1 MQGVQGRAT
10 LRGEWVQ
17 GCDGAGAM
25 RVCVQVRDWSLEGAG
40 GCPWALGRQSK
51 VLKLELVG
59 DVQRTA
65 CLRCC
70 GIWGVCMCVCVAH
83 ACLGRYEKLGGHC
96 LFKDT
101 VELKSYL
108 CVWGEWRGH
117 RRRCH
122 LSGCCGS
129 LREAVCVSVSVRGGS
144 CEFGKV

>member
-1 MQGVQGRAT
+1 MCVCMSAGLVF
-10 LRGEWVQ
+10 GEGWRLSLGPWMAEQ
-17 GCDGAGAM
+17 GAGA
-25 RVCVQVRDWSLEGAG
+25 GA
-40 GCPWALGRQSK
+40 CW
-51 VLKLELVG
+51 

-101 VELKSYL
+101 VELKPYL

-129 LREAVCVSVSVRGGS
+129 LREAVCMSVSV
-144 CEFGKV
+144 

>member
-70 GIWGVCMCVCVAH
+70 GGLAPQVLPRLH
-83 ACLGRYEKLGGHC
+83 GLP
-96 LFKDT
+96 
-101 VELKSYL
+101 
-108 CVWGEWRGH
+108 
-117 RRRCH
+117 
-122 LSGCCGS
+122 
-129 LREAVCVSVSVRGGS
+129 
-144 CEFGKV
+144 